1 MIGVPLGVGVVGIEP
16 HGAGEHD
23 TLNVT
28 PPFVGSFVTV
38 AMNCCVPA
46 ARTLALE
53 GESETVTPR
62 T

>member
-1 MIGVPLGVGVVGIEP
+1 MIGVPLAVGLEGIEP
-16 HGAGEHD
+16 HGAGEQD

-28 PPFVGSFVTV
+28 PLFVGSLMTV
-38 AMNCCVPA
+38 VMNCCVPA

-53 GESETVTPR
+53 GDTETVTPR